1 MTYKEQFVAEVKVNG
16 KILRVRNDEVFLPF
30 GSEYSLLLKNLNSK
44 RASVKISIDGTD
56 VLDGN
61 ALVVGPNQTAELEG
75 FLKGSTGKNK
85 FRFIQKT
92 KEIQEHRGDK
102 IDDGIIRIEFAYEEN
117 NPLFVYP
124 DTKYYFHYESNPFE
138 PVYRKGGQEWSYYN
152 DTTSSMRGMNVNSIS
167 EAEYKVGF
175 TQCSTP
181 LSEEGITVKG
191 SEINQ
196 RFNYTSLGRLE
207 TPSVI
212 VIRLKGESQL
222 GVQIERP
229 LTVETK
235 FQCKTCGRT
244 SSSKNK
250 FCPNCGTFLE

>member
-138 PVYRKGGQEWSYYN
+138 PVYRRSI
-152 DTTSSMRGMNVNSIS
+152 NSIYDEEYPVTNYFYNFGINISVTAKVS
-167 EAEYKVGF
+167 E
-175 TQCSTP
+175 
-181 LSEEGITVKG
+181 LLITG
-191 SEINQ
+191 
-196 RFNYTSLGRLE
+196 
-207 TPSVI
+207 
-212 VIRLKGESQL
+212 
-222 GVQIERP
+222 
-229 LTVETK
+229 
-235 FQCKTCGRT
+235 
-244 SSSKNK
+244 KNK
-250 FCPNCGTFLE
+250 RAK